1 MLHSEFNGIISELLN
16 QRASFFLAFCVC
28 KCFSESVS
36 LPVGSAKYQSYTTTL
51 HPRKTQKIISRHSKH
66 YVAASL
72 IFYRDSLQSSTLW
85 TRKYGIRTD
94 WNRWASLP
102 NKVNPSKGFF
112 KIIPTWSSLFF
123 AAKDNRFWYMSN
135 RICQTKTKYCSKAI
149 PNTKW
154 PKTRSSWRHDVFEFW
169 LYKNGQLLPT
179 IKYSEIKSVM
189 WRKIWLTHI
198 IGDLYCQ
205 YNLEELN
212 NFFIFSNKLLSYY
225 KHFRRSILIWVTI
238 GRGQV

>member
-1 MLHSEFNGIISELLN
+1 MYYMQLADEEIQNLVCSKSLHSGFNGIISELLN

-102 NKVNPSKGFF
+102 NKVNPSKSFFF
-112 KIIPTWSSLFF
+112 KLYQRGVRCFLQQRTTAFDIWAIEF
-123 AAKDNRFWYMSN
+123 AKQKLSTARRLY
-135 RICQTKTKYCSKAI
+135 RI
-149 PNTKW
+149 
-154 PKTRSSWRHDVFEFW
+154 
-169 LYKNGQLLPT
+169 
-179 IKYSEIKSVM
+179 
-189 WRKIWLTHI
+189 
-198 IGDLYCQ
+198 
-205 YNLEELN
+205 
-212 NFFIFSNKLLSYY
+212 LSDQ
-225 KHFRRSILIWVTI
+225 K
-238 GRGQV
+238 RGQVDVMMFLKMVNCYRRLNIQKSNLWCEERYDLPI

>member
-102 NKVNPSKGFF
+102 NKVNPSKSFFF
-112 KIIPTWSSLFF
+112 KLYQRGVRCFLQQRTTAFDIWAIEF
-123 AAKDNRFWYMSN
+123 AKQKLSTARRLY
-135 RICQTKTKYCSKAI
+135 RI
-149 PNTKW
+149 
-154 PKTRSSWRHDVFEFW
+154 
-169 LYKNGQLLPT
+169 
-179 IKYSEIKSVM
+179 
-189 WRKIWLTHI
+189 
-198 IGDLYCQ
+198 
-205 YNLEELN
+205 
-212 NFFIFSNKLLSYY
+212 LSDQ
-225 KHFRRSILIWVTI
+225 K
-238 GRGQV
+238 RGQVDVMMFLKMVNCYRRLNIQKSNLRCKERYDLPI

>member
-1 MLHSEFNGIISELLN
+1 MYYMQLADEEIQNLVCSKMLHSEFNGIISELLN

-102 NKVNPSKGFF
+102 NKVNPSKSFFF
-112 KIIPTWSSLFF
+112 KLYQRGVRCFLQQRTTAFDIWAIEF
-123 AAKDNRFWYMSN
+123 AKQKLSTARRLY
-135 RICQTKTKYCSKAI
+135 RI
-149 PNTKW
+149 
-154 PKTRSSWRHDVFEFW
+154 
-169 LYKNGQLLPT
+169 
-179 IKYSEIKSVM
+179 
-189 WRKIWLTHI
+189 
-198 IGDLYCQ
+198 
-205 YNLEELN
+205 
-212 NFFIFSNKLLSYY
+212 LSDQ
-225 KHFRRSILIWVTI
+225 K
-238 GRGQV
+238 RGQVDVMMFLKMVNCYRRLNIQKSNLWCEERYDLPI

>member
-1 MLHSEFNGIISELLN
+1 MQLADEEIQNLVCSKMLHSEFNGIISELLN

-102 NKVNPSKGFF
+102 NKVNPSKSFFF
-112 KIIPTWSSLFF
+112 KLYQRGVRCFLQQRTTAFDIWAIEF
-123 AAKDNRFWYMSN
+123 AKQKLSTARRLY
-135 RICQTKTKYCSKAI
+135 RI
-149 PNTKW
+149 
-154 PKTRSSWRHDVFEFW
+154 
-169 LYKNGQLLPT
+169 
-179 IKYSEIKSVM
+179 
-189 WRKIWLTHI
+189 
-198 IGDLYCQ
+198 
-205 YNLEELN
+205 
-212 NFFIFSNKLLSYY
+212 LSDQ
-225 KHFRRSILIWVTI
+225 K
-238 GRGQV
+238 RGQVDVMMFLKMVNCYRRLNIQKSNLWCEERYDLPI

>member
-1 MLHSEFNGIISELLN
+1 MQLADEEIQNLVCSKMLHSEFNGIISELLN

-102 NKVNPSKGFF
+102 NKVNPSKSFF
-112 KIIPTWSSLFF
+112 LNYTNVEFVVF
-123 AAKDNRFWYMSN
+123 
-135 RICQTKTKYCSKAI
+135 CSKGQPLLI
-149 PNTKW
+149 YEQSNLPN
-154 PKTRSSWRHDVFEFW
+154 
-169 LYKNGQLLPT
+169 KN
-179 IKYSEIKSVM
+179 
-189 WRKIWLTHI
+189 
-198 IGDLYCQ
+198 
-205 YNLEELN
+205 
-212 NFFIFSNKLLSYY
+212 
-225 KHFRRSILIWVTI
+225 
-238 GRGQV
+238 